1 MRLKA
6 KQNTKEKLA
15 VGALLGGAVG
25 YLAGILT
32 APKSGKQTRED
43 IASKAGDVKNEAG
56 EQLEQATNELTS
68 ALKAAKTQ
76 SVNMSAKAKN
86 EFDEAVVKAKDA
98 QNKAGA
104 VLKAMRAGE
113 SSDPELNKAA
123 KQARQALKNLSK
135 YLKS

>member
-1 MRLKA
+1 MRSRA

-15 VGALLGGAVG
+15 AGAILGGVLG

-32 APKSGKQTRED
+32 APKSGKQTRGD
-43 IASKAGDVKNEAG
+43 IASKASEVKDETG
-56 EQLEQATNELTS
+56 EQLQHALDDLNS
-68 ALKAAKTQ
+68 ALKTAKTQ
-76 SVNMSAKAKN
+76 SVNMSAKAKV

-98 QNKAGA
+98 QNKASA

-113 SSDPELNKAA
+113 STDPELNKAA

>member
-104 VLKAMRAGE
+104 VLK
-113 SSDPELNKAA
+113 
-123 KQARQALKNLSK
+123 
-135 YLKS
+135 